1 MTKVTDRVFRLSCV
15 QVRATVTARMVV
27 FSVPVSLT
35 FVNVDASFTGWAH
48 TFAAFGATA
57 VTARF
62 YVGFEDFGGFD
73 YFCLNAVSFCR
84 AGVNSGAVCFFFG
97 VDGAEVRVF
106 IVFVQKGWKFISF
119 LKNLKNR

>member
-15 QVRATVTARMVV
+15 QVCATVTARMVV
-27 FSVPVSLT
+27 FSVPVYLT
-35 FVNVDASFTGWAH
+35 FVNVDTTFTGWAH
-48 TFAAFGATA
+48 PFAALSATA

-73 YFCLNAVSFCR
+73 DFRLNAVSFFR

-97 VDGAEVRVF
+97 VDGAKVRVF
-106 IVFVQKGWKFISF
+106 IVFVQKGWKFIWF
-119 LKNLKNR
+119 LKNLKKR